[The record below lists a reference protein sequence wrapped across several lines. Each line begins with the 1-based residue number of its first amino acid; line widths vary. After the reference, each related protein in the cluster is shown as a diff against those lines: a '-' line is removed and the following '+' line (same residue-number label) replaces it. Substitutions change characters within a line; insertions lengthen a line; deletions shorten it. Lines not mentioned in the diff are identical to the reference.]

1 MIHTKDIRN
10 KIEWGLRIILAV
22 VFISRAIPAF
32 MGEQEWIGLFTNV
45 GIASDLARMLLILI
59 GISDTL
65 IAILLLVKP
74 IRAII
79 VWAIIWPIV
88 PAIGTYLSGSSLE
101 FVLIHYGSLV
111 VATVFLLYL
120 RGFPRN
126 VGQLLSV

>member
-1 MIHTKDIRN
+1 MIQVKNIRN
-10 KIEWGLRIILAV
+10 KIEWGLRIILAI

-32 MGEQEWIGLFTNV
+32 MGEPEWIGLFTNIGV
-45 GIASDLARMLLILI
+45 ASDLARVLLILI

-74 IRAII
+74 IRAVV

-88 PAIGTYLSGSSLE
+88 PAIGTYLAGSPLD
-101 FVLIHYGSLV
+101 FVLVHYGSLV
-111 VATVFLLYL
+111 VATLFLLYL

-126 VGQLLSV
+126 VSQLLSA